1 MQLNIT
7 TDYAIRIIL
16 ALANRDGEVVSSK
29 DISMTMKIPQKY
41 VLKITRSL
49 VAAELI
55 ERRSGVYGGFLLAR
69 KPEEISLLEI
79 VEVMEP
85 TMRLN
90 RCLEK
95 DNYCS
100 REATDNCPIRKF
112 YINFQNIIEEKFSE
126 VTIKTLIDSK

>member
-55 ERRSGVYGGFLLAR
+55 ERRSGVYGGFLLAK

-79 VEVMEP
+79 VKVMEP
-85 TMRLN
+85 TMYVN
-90 RCLEK
+90 RCLEE

-100 REATDNCPIRKF
+100 RDAVDNCSIRKF
-112 YINFQNIIEEKFSE
+112 YTNFQNII
-126 VTIKTLIDSK
+126 V

>member
-55 ERRSGVYGGFLLAR
+55 ERRSGVYGGFLLAK
-69 KPEEISLLEI
+69 KPEEISLFK
-79 VEVMEP
+79 VMEP
-85 TMRLN
+85 TMYVN
-90 RCLEK
+90 RCLEE

-100 REATDNCPIRKF
+100 RDAVDNCSIRKF
-112 YINFQNIIEEKFSE
+112 YTNFQNIIEEKFSE
-126 VTIKTLIDSK
+126 ITIKTLIDNK

>member
-49 VAAELI
+49 VAVELI
-55 ERRSGVYGGFLLAR
+55 ERRSGVYGGFF
-69 KPEEISLLEI
+69 IG
-79 VEVMEP
+79 
-85 TMRLN
+85 
-90 RCLEK
+90 
-95 DNYCS
+95 
-100 REATDNCPIRKF
+100 
-112 YINFQNIIEEKFSE
+112 
-126 VTIKTLIDSK
+126 

>member
-55 ERRSGVYGGFLLAR
+55 ERRSGVYGGFLLAK

-79 VEVMEP
+79 VKVMEP
-85 TMRLN
+85 TMYVN

-95 DNYCS
+95 DKYCS
-100 REATDNCPIRKF
+100 REAIDNCAIRKF
-112 YINFQNIIEEKFSE
+112 YTNFQNIVEEKFSE
-126 VTIKTLIDSK
+126 VTIKDLVINE

>member
-55 ERRSGVYGGFLLAR
+55 ERRFRVYM
-69 KPEEISLLEI
+69 
-79 VEVMEP
+79 VV
-85 TMRLN
+85 
-90 RCLEK
+90 
-95 DNYCS
+95 
-100 REATDNCPIRKF
+100 F
-112 YINFQNIIEEKFSE
+112 YWLKSQKRY
-126 VTIKTLIDSK
+126 LY

>member
-55 ERRSGVYGGFLLAR
+55 ERRSFGCIWWFFIG
-69 KPEEISLLEI
+69 
-79 VEVMEP
+79 
-85 TMRLN
+85 
-90 RCLEK
+90 
-95 DNYCS
+95 
-100 REATDNCPIRKF
+100 
-112 YINFQNIIEEKFSE
+112 
-126 VTIKTLIDSK
+126 

>member
-55 ERRSGVYGGFLLAR
+55 ERRSGVYGGFLLAKSQKR
-69 KPEEISLLEI
+69 YL
-79 VEVMEP
+79 
-85 TMRLN
+85 
-90 RCLEK
+90 
-95 DNYCS
+95 Y
-100 REATDNCPIRKF
+100 
-112 YINFQNIIEEKFSE
+112 
-126 VTIKTLIDSK
+126 

>member
-29 DISMTMKIPQKY
+29 DISITMKIPQKY

-55 ERRSGVYGGFLLAR
+55 ERRSGV
-69 KPEEISLLEI
+69 
-79 VEVMEP
+79 
-85 TMRLN
+85 
-90 RCLEK
+90 
-95 DNYCS
+95 
-100 REATDNCPIRKF
+100 
-112 YINFQNIIEEKFSE
+112 
-126 VTIKTLIDSK
+126 

>member
-55 ERRSGVYGGFLLAR
+55 ERRSGVYGGFLL
-69 KPEEISLLEI
+69 EI
-79 VEVMEP
+79 VKVMEP
-85 TMRLN
+85 TMYVN
-90 RCLEK
+90 RCLEE

-100 REATDNCPIRKF
+100 RDAVDNCSIRKF
-112 YINFQNIIEEKFSE
+112 YTNFQNIIEEKFSE
-126 VTIKTLIDSK
+126 ITIKTLIDNK

>member
-49 VAAELI
+49 VAA
-55 ERRSGVYGGFLLAR
+55 V
-69 KPEEISLLEI
+69 
-79 VEVMEP
+79 
-85 TMRLN
+85 
-90 RCLEK
+90 
-95 DNYCS
+95 
-100 REATDNCPIRKF
+100 DNCSIRKF
-112 YINFQNIIEEKFSE
+112 YTNFQNIIEEKFSE
-126 VTIKTLIDSK
+126 ITIKTLIDNK

>member
-49 VAAELI
+49 VDRTSFGCI
-55 ERRSGVYGGFLLAR
+55 WWFFIG
-69 KPEEISLLEI
+69 
-79 VEVMEP
+79 
-85 TMRLN
+85 
-90 RCLEK
+90 
-95 DNYCS
+95 
-100 REATDNCPIRKF
+100 
-112 YINFQNIIEEKFSE
+112 
-126 VTIKTLIDSK
+126 

>member
-55 ERRSGVYGGFLLAR
+55 ERRSGVYGGFLLAK

-79 VEVMEP
+79 VKVMEP
-85 TMRLN
+85 TMYVN
-90 RCLEK
+90 RCLEE

-100 REATDNCPIRKF
+100 RDAVDNCSIRKF
-112 YINFQNIIEEKFSE
+112 YTNFKNIIEEKFSE
-126 VTIKTLIDSK
+126 ITIKTLIDNK

>member
-55 ERRSGVYGGFLLAR
+55 ERRSGVYGGFLLAK
-69 KPEEISLLEI
+69 KPRDIF
-79 VEVMEP
+79 
-85 TMRLN
+85 
-90 RCLEK
+90 
-95 DNYCS
+95 
-100 REATDNCPIRKF
+100 IR
-112 YINFQNIIEEKFSE
+112 NS
-126 VTIKTLIDSK
+126 

>member
-41 VLKITRSL
+41 VTRSL
-49 VAAELI
+49 VAVELI
-55 ERRSGVYGGFLLAR
+55 ERRSGVYGGFLLAK

-79 VEVMEP
+79 VKVMEP
-85 TMRLN
+85 TMYVN
-90 RCLEK
+90 RCLEE

-100 REATDNCPIRKF
+100 RDAVDNCSIRKF
-112 YINFQNIIEEKFSE
+112 YTNFQNIIEEKFSE
-126 VTIKTLIDSK
+126 ITIKTLIDNK

>member
-7 TDYAIRIIL
+7 TDYAIRILL
-16 ALANRDGEVVSSK
+16 ALADRDGEVVSSK
-29 DISMTMKIPQKY
+29 DISMIMKIPQKY

-55 ERRSGVYGGFLLAR
+55 ERRSGVYGGFLLAK

-79 VEVMEP
+79 VKVMEP
-85 TMRLN
+85 TMRVN

-100 REATDNCPIRKF
+100 REATENCPIRKF
-112 YINFQNIIEEKFSE
+112 HINFQNILEDRFSA
-126 VTIKTLIDSK
+126 VTVKTLLDNK